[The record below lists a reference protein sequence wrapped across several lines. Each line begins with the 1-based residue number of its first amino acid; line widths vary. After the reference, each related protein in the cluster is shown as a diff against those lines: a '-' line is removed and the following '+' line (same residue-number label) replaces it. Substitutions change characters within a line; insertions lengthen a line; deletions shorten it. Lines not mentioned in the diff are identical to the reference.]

1 MRLPG
6 GRGTLGYCLNV
17 HPTQTLAEVRAALL
31 GPVRTIKRRLC
42 PDYPF
47 AVGLRLSAQ
56 AAAQPEAAAQLAALF
71 RDEGFA
77 AYTMNGFPYGPF
89 HGVPVKEAVY
99 EPDWT
104 TPDRLAYTLDLAAI
118 MAALVPTWEATR
130 EAATIST
137 VPGGFA
143 PRTRGRE
150 AAVADGLLHAAAGL
164 VRLERET
171 GRRIALAL
179 EPEPFCLLETT
190 ADAVAFFGNHLFTPA
205 AAKRLAALTG
215 LGADEAA
222 DALPR
227 HLGLCLDA
235 CHMAV
240 MFEEPEATLA
250 ALAAAGIPIHKM
262 QVSAALRIPRLD
274 ADARRRAAAF
284 QDGVYL
290 HQTMARG
297 AGGAVLPS
305 LDLPQALARGA
316 AADGEEWRIHV
327 HVPLFAEPAPP
338 LASTADSLERLLV
351 LHRNRPFTPHLE
363 VETYTWSVLPQELG
377 GISVTEGI
385 EKELRW
391 VLQRL
396 G

>member
-1 MRLPG
+1 MRLPD

-31 GPVRTIKRRLC
+31 GPVRTIARRLC
-42 PDYPF
+42 PAEPF
-47 AVGLRLSAQ
+47 AVGLRLSA
-56 AAAQPEAAAQLAALF
+56 EAAARPDAAAELAAIF
-71 RDEGFA
+71 AGEGFA

-104 TPDRLAYTLDLAAI
+104 TPDRLAYTLDLARI
-118 MAALVPTWEATR
+118 MAALVPPWEMTG
-130 EAATIST
+130 ETATIST

-150 AAVADGLLHAAAGL
+150 AAVADGLLRAAAGL

-171 GRRIALAL
+171 GRRVALAL

-190 ADAVAFFGNHLFTPA
+190 ADAVAFFGGHLFTPA
-205 AAKRLAALTG
+205 AARRLAELTG
-215 LGADEAA
+215 LGPDDAA
-222 DALPR
+222 AALPR

-240 MFEEPEATLA
+240 MFEEPEATLS
-250 ALAAAGIPIHKM
+250 ALDAAGIPIHKM
-262 QVSAALRIPRLD
+262 QISAALRIPRLD

-284 QDGVYL
+284 HDGVYL

-297 AGGAVLPS
+297 ADGTVLRA
-305 LDLPQALARGA
+305 LDLPQALERGA

-351 LHRNRPFTPHLE
+351 LHRNRPFTSHLE
-363 VETYTWSVLPQELG
+363 VETYTWSVLPPDLG
-377 GISVTEGI
+377 GIDVTAGI

>member
-1 MRLPG
+1 MRLAD

-31 GPVRTIKRRLC
+31 GPVRTIARRLC
-42 PDYPF
+42 PAEPF
-47 AVGLRLSAQ
+47 AVGLRLSA
-56 AAAQPEAAAQLAALF
+56 EAAARPDAATELAAIF
-71 RDEGFA
+71 AGEGFA

-104 TPDRLAYTLDLAAI
+104 TPDRLAYTLDLARI
-118 MAALVPTWEATR
+118 MAALVPPKET
-130 EAATIST
+130 ATIST

-143 PRTRGRE
+143 PRTRSRE
-150 AAVADGLLHAAAGL
+150 AAVAEGLLRAAAGL

-171 GRRIALAL
+171 GRRVALAL

-190 ADAVAFFGNHLFTPA
+190 AEAVAFFGGHLFTPSA
-205 AAKRLAALTG
+205 AERLAELTG
-215 LGADEAA
+215 LGPDDAA
-222 DALPR
+222 AALPR

-240 MFEEPEATLA
+240 MFEEPEATLS
-250 ALAAAGIPIHKM
+250 ALDSAGIPIHKM
-262 QVSAALRIPRLD
+262 QISAALRIPRLD

-284 QDGVYL
+284 HDGVYL
-290 HQTMARG
+290 HQTMARR
-297 AGGAVLPS
+297 AGGTVLRA
-305 LDLPQALARGA
+305 LDLPQALERGA

-338 LASTADSLERLLV
+338 LASTADSLERLLS
-351 LHRNRPFTPHLE
+351 LHRNRPFTSHLE
-363 VETYTWSVLPQELG
+363 VETYTWSVLPPELG
-377 GISVTEGI
+377 GIDVTAGI

>member
-1 MRLPG
+1 MRLPD

-31 GPVRTIKRRLC
+31 GPVRTIARRLC
-42 PDYPF
+42 PAEPF
-47 AVGLRLSAQ
+47 AVGLRLSA
-56 AAAQPEAAAQLAALF
+56 EAAARPDAATELAAIF
-71 RDEGFA
+71 AGEGFA

-104 TPDRLAYTLDLAAI
+104 TPDRLAYTLDLARI
-118 MAALVPTWEATR
+118 MATLVPPKKT
-130 EAATIST
+130 ATIST

-150 AAVADGLLHAAAGL
+150 AAVADGLLRAAAGL

-171 GRRIALAL
+171 GRRVALAL

-190 ADAVAFFGNHLFTPA
+190 ADAVAFFGGHLFTPA
-205 AAKRLAALTG
+205 AAGRLAELTG
-215 LGADEAA
+215 LDPDDAA
-222 DALPR
+222 AALPR

-240 MFEEPEATLA
+240 MFEEPEATLS
-250 ALAAAGIPIHKM
+250 ALDTAGIPIHKM
-262 QVSAALRIPRLD
+262 QISAALRIARLD

-284 QDGVYL
+284 HDGVYL
-290 HQTMARG
+290 HQTMARRADG
-297 AGGAVLPS
+297 TVLRA
-305 LDLPQALARGA
+305 LDLPQALERGT

-338 LASTADSLERLLV
+338 LASTADSLERLLL
-351 LHRNRPFTPHLE
+351 LHRNRPFTSHLE
-363 VETYTWSVLPQELG
+363 VETYTWSVLPPELG
-377 GISVTEGI
+377 GIDVTAGI

>member
-1 MRLPG
+1 MRLPD

-31 GPVRTIKRRLC
+31 GPVRTIARRLC
-42 PDYPF
+42 PAEPF
-47 AVGLRLSAQ
+47 AVGLRLSA
-56 AAAQPEAAAQLAALF
+56 EAAARPDAATELAAIF
-71 RDEGFA
+71 AGEGFA

-104 TPDRLAYTLDLAAI
+104 TPDRLAYTLDLARI
-118 MAALVPTWEATR
+118 MATLVPPKKT
-130 EAATIST
+130 ATIST

-143 PRTRGRE
+143 PRTRGRK
-150 AAVADGLLHAAAGL
+150 AAVADGLLRAAAGL

-171 GRRIALAL
+171 GRRVALAL

-190 ADAVAFFGNHLFTPA
+190 ADAVAFFGGHLFTLA
-205 AAKRLAALTG
+205 AAGRLAELTG
-215 LGADEAA
+215 LDPDDAA
-222 DALPR
+222 AALPR

-240 MFEEPEATLA
+240 MFEEPEATLS
-250 ALAAAGIPIHKM
+250 ALDTAGIPIHKM
-262 QVSAALRIPRLD
+262 QISAALRIARLD

-284 QDGVYL
+284 HDGVYL
-290 HQTMARG
+290 HQTMARMADG
-297 AGGAVLPS
+297 TVLRA
-305 LDLPQALARGA
+305 LDLPQALERGT

-338 LASTADSLERLLV
+338 LASTADSLERLLL
-351 LHRNRPFTPHLE
+351 LHRNRPFTSHLE
-363 VETYTWSVLPQELG
+363 VETYTWSVLPPELG
-377 GISVTEGI
+377 GIDVTAGI

>member
-1 MRLPG
+1 MRLPD

-31 GPVRTIKRRLC
+31 GPVRTIARRLC
-42 PDYPF
+42 PAEPF
-47 AVGLRLSAQ
+47 AVGLRLSA
-56 AAAQPEAAAQLAALF
+56 EAAARPDAAAELAAIF
-71 RDEGFA
+71 AGEGFA

-104 TPDRLAYTLDLAAI
+104 TPDRLAYTLDLARI
-118 MAALVPTWEATR
+118 MVALVPPWDLSGEI
-130 EAATIST
+130 ATIST

-150 AAVADGLLHAAAGL
+150 AAVADGLLRAAAGL

-171 GRRIALAL
+171 GRRVALAL

-190 ADAVAFFGNHLFTPA
+190 ADAVAFFGDHLFTPA
-205 AAKRLAALTG
+205 AAGRLAELTG
-215 LGADEAA
+215 LGPDDAA
-222 DALPR
+222 AALPR

-240 MFEEPEATLA
+240 MFEEPEATLS
-250 ALAAAGIPIHKM
+250 ALDATGIPIHKM
-262 QVSAALRIPRLD
+262 QISAALRIARLD

-284 QDGVYL
+284 HDGVYL
-290 HQTMARG
+290 HQTMARRADG
-297 AGGAVLPS
+297 TVLRA
-305 LDLPQALARGA
+305 LDLPQALERGT

-338 LASTADSLERLLV
+338 LASTADSLERLLL
-351 LHRNRPFTPHLE
+351 LHRNRPFTSHLE
-363 VETYTWSVLPQELG
+363 VETYTWSVLPPELG
-377 GISVTEGI
+377 GIDVTAGI